1 MKITLTYKRVALNRD
16 RIIHKYLGLRKKYG
30 KYVLCKNETFLT
42 IFFSIM
48 IMENYNRPWFLRI
61 LEYIFFV
68 FKKII
73 YKEAFMT
80 LGIMQIRTNVLI
92 GNIKSIRLAE
102 EYMQEEIIKHHFSN
116 NEEMINCIA
125 LKYNPS
131 QLYREEIFKIYNCI
145 TSSKNWKR

>member
-1 MKITLTYKRVALNRD
+1 MKITLAYKRVSLNRD
-16 RIIHKYLGLRKKYG
+16 RIIHKNLRLRKKYG
-30 KYVLCKNETFLT
+30 KYVLCKNETFQA

-80 LGIMQIRTNVLI
+80 LGIMQIRTSALI
-92 GNIKSIRLAE
+92 GNVKSIRLAE

-131 QLYREEIFKIYNCI
+131 QLYREEIFKIYNYI
-145 TSSKNWKR
+145 TNK

>member
-1 MKITLTYKRVALNRD
+1 MKITLAYKRVAYNRD

-30 KYVLCKNETFLT
+30 KYVLCKNETFHA

-48 IMENYNRPWFLRI
+48 IMENYNRPWYLRI
-61 LEYIFFV
+61 IEYILFM

-73 YKEAFMT
+73 YGEAFMT

-92 GNIKSIRLAE
+92 GNVKSIRLAE
-102 EYMQEEIIKHHFSN
+102 EYIKEEIIERNFSSI
-116 NEEMINCIA
+116 EEMINYIA

-131 QLYREEIFKIYNCI
+131 KLYREEIFKIYNSI
-145 TSSKNWKR
+145 TSR

>member
-1 MKITLTYKRVALNRD
+1 
-16 RIIHKYLGLRKKYG
+16 
-30 KYVLCKNETFLT
+30 
-42 IFFSIM
+42 
-48 IMENYNRPWFLRI
+48 MENYNRPWFLRI

-80 LGIMQIRTNVLI
+80 LGIMQIRTNALI
-92 GNIKSIRLAE
+92 GNVKSIRLAE

-145 TSSKNWKR
+145 TNK